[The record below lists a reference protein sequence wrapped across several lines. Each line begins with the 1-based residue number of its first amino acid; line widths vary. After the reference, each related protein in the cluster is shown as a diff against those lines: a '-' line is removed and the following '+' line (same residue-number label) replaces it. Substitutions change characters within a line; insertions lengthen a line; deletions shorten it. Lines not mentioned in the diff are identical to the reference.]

1 MSEPYTQVSPQ
12 FNADSAYV
20 FIEKQVAFGSRVPGT
35 KAHELC
41 GDYLVTK
48 LQEFGA
54 EVIEQNADVTHYNG
68 QNFTL
73 RNMVVMIMCNQNSH
87 YSRDIHTILSQS
99 FFYNTRTNSR
109 IN

>member
-54 EVIEQNADVTHYNG
+54 EVIEQNAVLLYHYN
-68 QNFTL
+68 QLPT
-73 RNMVVMIMCNQNSH
+73 
-87 YSRDIHTILSQS
+87 
-99 FFYNTRTNSR
+99 
-109 IN
+109 